1 MILTTCIVLAVSA
14 VVAMAALQDIWRL
27 QISNLFPIA
36 VVALFVAWLFA
47 VGFDWSI
54 WQNCALFLFTL
65 GIGTFAFSRGVLGG
79 GDVKLLAAT
88 SLWFDIQGSASF
100 FLYTAIGGAVLTLLF
115 VIVRRMLPTYVLE
128 RAGAAALRPRGPIPY
143 GVAIAAGAILALTS
157 GAMNPD
163 PEHARRDIWQK
174 IAPMPLNLQAPI
186 PQER

>member
-27 QISNLFPIA
+27 QISNLFPVA
-36 VVALFVAWLFA
+36 VVALFAGWLFA

-54 WQNCALFLFTL
+54 WQNLVLFFFTL
-65 GIGTFAFSRGVLGG
+65 AIGTFAFSRGILGG
-79 GDVKLLAAT
+79 GDVKLLAAMA
-88 SLWFDIQGSASF
+88 LWFDIEGSASF
-100 FLYTAIGGAVLTLLF
+100 FFYTALGGLALTLLF

-128 RAGAAALRPRGPIPY
+128 RSGAAALRPRGPIPY

-163 PEHARRDIWQK
+163 PDHARRDVWQK
-174 IAPMPLNLQAPI
+174 IGPMQLNFEAPAP
-186 PQER
+186 QKR